1 MWLTFA
7 VHAILCELGD
17 LSLLSQPVPYNDGSE
32 ATVYEHLLAS
42 VNFLYGFRG
51 LHGLIKIWGGDW
63 NDCMNWRAF
72 QGAVSA
78 CGSVLLFTVPA
89 VSFPRFPVGSAKRKT
104 PDPVRKKPRRSGC
117 WSKNTDGMRRLS
129 YIRL

>member
-1 MWLTFA
+1 MWLIFA

-51 LHGLIKIWGGDW
+51 LHGLIMIRGGDW
-63 NDCMNWRAF
+63 NDCMNLA
-72 QGAVSA
+72 GL
-78 CGSVLLFTVPA
+78 SVRCQRVAQYCFLPCRQL
-89 VSFPRFPVGSAKRKT
+89 SEIS
-104 PDPVRKKPRRSGC
+104 C
-117 WSKNTDGMRRLS
+117 WHGGLHTGL
-129 YIRL
+129 YCV